1 MAGGDEEIE
10 EVRGHFSDLATLPL
24 MTHHRPLRTEQLS
37 SHIPRKVLHDQK
49 GAAGSRWFE
58 HRPPPAPPH
67 KKRDLLGVKQGN
79 MSCLPIKAQT
89 LFHFGFLGAGG
100 RE

>member
-58 HRPPPAPPH
+58 HRPPPPPP
-67 KKRDLLGVKQGN
+67 R
-79 MSCLPIKAQT
+79 T
-89 LFHFGFLGAGG
+89 R
-100 RE
+100 REIC